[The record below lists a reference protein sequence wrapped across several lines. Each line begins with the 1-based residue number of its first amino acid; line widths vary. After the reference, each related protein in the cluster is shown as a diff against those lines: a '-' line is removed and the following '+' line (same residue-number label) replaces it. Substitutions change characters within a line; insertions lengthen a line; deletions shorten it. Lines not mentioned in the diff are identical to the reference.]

1 MGFFDVIFE
10 GDTAQVI
17 SDINSSPLYI
27 SRIGHFYDS
36 IHVEKQFLRLCSFI
50 FILREANFAVYSLTK
65 EAACHKTNLCW
76 QEDIPNNITS
86 IILGEAGIPRILF
99 VGSSCLHGFWFN
111 EEAKFL
117 LKKK

>member
-86 IILGEAGIPRILF
+86 IIPWGSWYSPDPVCGIKLF
-99 VGSSCLHGFWFN
+99 SWF
-111 EEAKFL
+111 L
-117 LKKK
+117 V